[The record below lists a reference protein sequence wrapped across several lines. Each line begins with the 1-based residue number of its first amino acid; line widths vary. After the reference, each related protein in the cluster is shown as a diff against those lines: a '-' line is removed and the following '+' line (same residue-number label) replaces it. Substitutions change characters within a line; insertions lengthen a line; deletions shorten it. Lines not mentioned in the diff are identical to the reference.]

1 MMSLTCSLLAK
12 EVEILSDLRMVILT
26 KEIEGI
32 AHDFVVNPSHN
43 TSIYNSYEK
52 IPYRSKYLFTVS

>member
-32 AHDFVVNPSHN
+32 AHEFVVTPSHN
-43 TSIYNSYEK
+43 TPIYESYEK
-52 IPYRSKYLFTVS
+52 VLYRSRYHFTVY